1 MQNELMDAA
10 IEYAKQGFAVFPL
23 KPRNKTP
30 IQGGGFKNATT
41 DIPTIERWW
50 NKTPNANIGIAT
62 GQMSG
67 GIVVI
72 DLDIDDDK
80 GINGYDSL
88 RDWQRMNGDLPDTAD
103 SITGR
108 GGYHLFFR
116 TSEKVKCR
124 TGILEGVDVR
134 GDGGYV
140 VAPPSIHYNGNQYMW
155 ECPPDE
161 TPIAKADK
169 TVFMLLNEGSPK
181 PDMNGQPL
189 GSIPDKLSEGTRND
203 TLFKIACSFQGRG
216 ISDGAVLAAVKAEN
230 QSRCVPP
237 LEDEEVEKIVE
248 SALKLPKGTMNI
260 TNRLAPKAKQ
270 YITLEKKPTAKKDFN
285 GNPVMVN
292 KQSINNV
299 VTVLQED
306 EELAGKIRYDVIG
319 YTPKYFGQLPWR
331 NEGDTFGDW
340 RDYDDANLKSYL
352 DTYYGLKGNDIY
364 ESGFIIVAETNK
376 FNPITDWLE
385 ALPQWDGKQRVSTLL
400 SDFLGADQDQ
410 YTSEVIHVFM
420 QGAINRAYTP
430 GCKFDYMPVLVGEQ
444 GSGKSMFLRRLAVN
458 DVWFDDNLNTV
469 EGTQAVERLRGKWI
483 LELAELLAVKKQ
495 KEVEG
500 IKAFVTTQVDSY
512 REPYARRTTDRPRA
526 CVFAATTNDYNFLTD
541 RTGNR
546 RFLPVAVHK
555 ERATKDL
562 FAPGIREYFEQC
574 WAEALYIY
582 KTQHPALI
590 LSADIQQHAIDIQ
603 KNFLEEDAW
612 VGMIQEHLDHCME
625 KYVCAAYLWQNA
637 LDQPG
642 LPKRY
647 DSGRILSIMRNEI
660 TGWDFAG
667 TQRCG
672 NYGKQKAFQKVA
684 GFEPQFEEFDADS
697 VPF

>member
-1 MQNELMDAA
+1 MKNELRDAA
-10 IEYAKQGFAVFPL
+10 LEYAKQGFAVFPL

-30 IQGGGFKNATT
+30 MQAGGFKIATT
-41 DIPTIERWW
+41 DQLQIEKWWKETPT
-50 NKTPNANIGIAT
+50 ANIGIAT

-67 GIVVI
+67 GLLVI
-72 DLDIDDDK
+72 DLDVDDNK

-116 TSEKVKCR
+116 TPHRIKCR

-134 GDGGYV
+134 ADGGYI
-140 VAPPSIHYNGNQYMW
+140 VAPPSIHYNGNQYIW
-155 ECPPDE
+155 EYPPDE
-161 TPIAKADK
+161 VPIAKADK
-169 TVFMLLNEGSPK
+169 VVYSLLEEGRPKKSESPQLMGSLPEKVGEGS
-181 PDMNGQPL
+181 
-189 GSIPDKLSEGTRND
+189 RND

-216 ISDGAVLAAVKAEN
+216 LSDGAVIAAVKAEN
-230 QSRCVPP
+230 QTRCVPP
-237 LEDEEVEKIVE
+237 LDDDEVEKIVE
-248 SALKLPKGTMNI
+248 SALKLPKGSINI

-270 YITLEKKPTAKKDFN
+270 YISLEKQPTSKKDPN
-285 GNPVMVN
+285 GNPIMVN
-292 KQSINNV
+292 KKSIQNV
-299 VTVLQED
+299 VSVLQED

-331 NEGDTFGDW
+331 KEGDTFGDW
-340 RDYDDANLKSYL
+340 SDFDDANLKSYL
-352 DTYYGLKGNDIY
+352 DTYFGLKGNDIY
-364 ESGFIIVAETNK
+364 ESGFIIVAESNK

-385 ALPQWDGKQRVSTLL
+385 ALPPWDGVPRIDTLL
-400 SDFLGADQDQ
+400 QDFLGADDTS
-410 YTSEVIHVFM
+410 YTTEVMRMFM

-495 KEVEG
+495 KEVES
-500 IKAFVTTQVDSY
+500 IKAFITTQVDSY
-512 REPYARRTTDRPRA
+512 REPYARRTTDRQRA

-546 RFLPVAVHK
+546 RFLPVAVNK
-555 ERATKDL
+555 KRKTKDL
-562 FAPGIREYFEQC
+562 FDPNIREYFEQA
-574 WAEALYIY
+574 WAEALHIY
-582 KTQHPALI
+582 KTEHPALV
-590 LSADIQQHAIDIQ
+590 LPQDVQDNAINIQ

-612 VGMIQEHLDHCME
+612 VGIIQEYLDNCTT
-625 KYVCAAYLWQNA
+625 KYVCAAELWQKA

-642 LPKRY
+642 LPKRF
-647 DSGRILSIMRNEI
+647 DSSRILSIMRNEI
-660 TGWDFAG
+660 VGWRYVDS
-667 TQRCG
+667 QRCG
-672 NYGKQKAFQKVA
+672 SYGKQKAFQRDDFAPVPDD
-684 GFEPQFEEFDADS
+684 EL

>member
-1 MQNELMDAA
+1 MQNELRDAA

-30 IQGGGFKNATT
+30 MQAGGFKIATT
-41 DIPTIERWW
+41 DQRQIEKWWRDTPT
-50 NKTPNANIGIAT
+50 ANIGIAT
-62 GQMSG
+62 GQRSG

-72 DLDIDDDK
+72 DLDVDDNK

-88 RDWQRMNGDLPDTAD
+88 RDWQRVNGDLPDTAD

-116 TSEKVKCR
+116 TSESVKCR

-134 GDGGYV
+134 ADGGYI
-140 VAPPSIHYNGNQYMW
+140 VAPPSIHSNGNKYMW
-155 ECPPDE
+155 EYPPDE
-161 TPIAKADK
+161 VPIAKADK
-169 TVFMLLNEGSPK
+169 VVFKLLNEGK
-181 PDMNGQPL
+181 TTQGQSQNVL
-189 GSIPDKLSEGTRND
+189 GSLPDKVSEGTRND

-216 ISDGAVLAAVKAEN
+216 LADSTIIAAVKSEN
-230 QSRCVPP
+230 QNRCVPP
-237 LEDEEVEKIVE
+237 LDDIEVEKIVE
-248 SALKLPKGTMNI
+248 SALRLPKGSMNI

-270 YITLEKKPTAKKDFN
+270 YITLEKKPTAKKDNN
-285 GNPVMVN
+285 GNPIMVN

-319 YTPKYFGQLPWR
+319 YVPKYFGQLPWR
-331 NEGDTFGDW
+331 QEGDTYGDW

-352 DTYYGLKGNDIY
+352 DTYYGLKGTDIY

-385 ALPQWDGKQRVSTLL
+385 ALPTWDGTPRVGTLL
-400 SDFLGADQDQ
+400 ADFLGADRDQ
-410 YTSEVIHVFM
+410 YTSEVIHIFM

-483 LELAELLAVKKQ
+483 LELAELLAVKRQ

-555 ERATKDL
+555 DRATKDL
-562 FAPGIREYFEQC
+562 FAPDVREYFEQA

-582 KTQHPALI
+582 KTEHPALI
-590 LSADIQQHAIDIQ
+590 LSNDIQEHALNIQ
-603 KNFLEEDAW
+603 KAFLEEDAW
-612 VGMIQEHLDHCME
+612 VGLIQEYLDNCTT
-625 KYVCAAYLWQNA
+625 KFVCAAELWQSA

-660 TGWDFAG
+660 SGWEFAG
-667 TQRCG
+667 NQRCG
-672 NYGKQKAFQKVA
+672 NYGLQKAFKRSGDYPP
-684 GFEPQFEEFDADS
+684 GFEEIDGDS

>member
-1 MQNELMDAA
+1 MQNELRDAA

-23 KPRNKTP
+23 KPKNKTP
-30 IQGGGFKNATT
+30 IYPKGFKIATT
-41 DIPTIERWW
+41 DQAQIDNWW
-50 NKTPNANIGIAT
+50 KVNPNANIGIAT
-62 GQMSG
+62 GQLSG
-67 GIVVI
+67 GLLVI
-72 DLDIDDDK
+72 DLDVDENK

-108 GGYHLFFR
+108 GGYHLFFK
-116 TSEKVKCR
+116 TPHIIKCR

-134 GDGGYV
+134 ADGGYI

-155 ECPPDE
+155 ECPPEE

-169 TVFMLLNEGSPK
+169 VVYRLLEEGK
-181 PDMNGQPL
+181 PTTPQLL
-189 GSIPDKLSEGTRND
+189 GSLPETLTEGTRND

-216 ISDGAVLAAVKAEN
+216 LSDDAVLAAVKAEN

-237 LEDEEVEKIVE
+237 LDEEEVDKIVE
-248 SALKLPKGTMNI
+248 SALKLPKGTINI

-270 YITLEKKPTAKKDFN
+270 YITLEKKPTAKKDPN

-292 KQSINNV
+292 KQSIQNV

-306 EELAGKIRYDVIG
+306 EDLAGKIRYDMIG
-319 YTPKYFGQLPWR
+319 YVPKYFGQLPWR
-331 NEGDTFGDW
+331 PKGDTFGDW
-340 RDYDDANLKSYL
+340 KDYDDANLKSYL

-364 ESGFIIVAETNK
+364 ENGFTIVAQTNR
-376 FNPITDWLE
+376 FNPVTDWLE
-385 ALPQWDGKQRVSTLL
+385 ALPEWDGTKRVDTLL
-400 SDFLGADQDQ
+400 QDFLGAEDTQ
-410 YTSEVIHVFM
+410 YTTEVMRIFM
-420 QGAINRAYTP
+420 QGAINRAYHP

-444 GSGKSMFLRRLAVN
+444 GSYKSTFLRRLAVN

-469 EGTQAVERLRGKWI
+469 EGTQAIERLRGKWI

-495 KEVEG
+495 KEVES
-500 IKAFVTTQVDSY
+500 IKAFITTQVDSY
-512 REPYARRTTDRPRA
+512 REPYARRTTDRPRS

-555 ERATKDL
+555 EKRTKNL
-562 FAPGIREYFEQC
+562 FDADIRQYFEQA
-574 WAEALYIY
+574 WAEALHVY
-582 KTQHPALI
+582 KTQHPALV
-590 LSADIQQHAIDIQ
+590 LSEEVQANALQIQ

-612 VGMIQEHLDHCME
+612 VGIIQEYLDNCTT
-625 KYVCAAYLWQNA
+625 KYVCAAELWQRA
-637 LDQPG
+637 LEQPG
-642 LPKRY
+642 LPKRF
-647 DSGRILSIMRNEI
+647 DSSRILGIMRNEI
-660 TGWDFAG
+660 RGWNSAG

-672 NYGKQKAFQKVA
+672 KYGRQKSFQRDD
-684 GFEPQFEEFDADS
+684 FEEIPHGEEL
-697 VPF
+697 PF

>member
-1 MQNELMDAA
+1 MQNELRDAA

-23 KPRNKTP
+23 KPKNKTP
-30 IQGGGFKNATT
+30 IQAGGFKNATT
-41 DIPTIERWW
+41 DISTIEKWW
-50 NKTPNANIGIAT
+50 KELPTANIGIAT
-62 GQMSG
+62 GQRSG

-72 DLDIDDDK
+72 DLDVDDNK

-88 RDWQRMNGDLPDTAD
+88 RDWQRINGELPDTAD

-116 TSEKVKCR
+116 TSERVKCR

-134 GDGGYV
+134 ADGGYI
-140 VAPPSIHYNGNQYMW
+140 VAPPSIHSNGNRYMW

-169 TVFMLLNEGSPK
+169 TVFMLLNEGKSKQDPA
-181 PDMNGQPL
+181 QPL
-189 GSIPDKLSEGTRND
+189 GSLPDRVSEGTRND

-216 ISDGAVLAAVKAEN
+216 LADSAIIAAVKAEN
-230 QSRCVPP
+230 QERCVPP
-237 LEDEEVEKIVE
+237 LDDDEVEKIVE
-248 SALKLPKGTMNI
+248 SALKLPKGSMNI

-270 YITLEKKPTAKKDFN
+270 YITLEKKPTGKK
-285 GNPVMVN
+285 NPDGSTVMVN
-292 KQSINNV
+292 KQSIQNI

-306 EELAGKIRYDVIG
+306 EELAGKIRYDTIG
-319 YTPKYFGQLPWR
+319 YVPKYFGQLPWR
-331 NEGDTFGDW
+331 VEGDTYGDW
-340 RDYDDANLKSYL
+340 KDYDDANLKSYL

-364 ESGFIIVAETNK
+364 ESGFIIVAESNK

-385 ALPQWDGKQRVSTLL
+385 ALPQWDGKERINTLL
-400 SDFLGADQDQ
+400 SDYLGADYDQ
-410 YTSEVIHVFM
+410 YTVEVMHIFM
-420 QGAINRAYTP
+420 QGAINRAYHP

-495 KEVEG
+495 KEVES

-512 REPYARRTTDRPRA
+512 REPYARRTTDRPRS

-555 ERATKDL
+555 GKGSRDL
-562 FAPGIREYFEQC
+562 FAPDVREYFEQC

-582 KTQHPALI
+582 KTKHPALV
-590 LSADIQQHAIDIQ
+590 LSNEIQEHAIKIQ

-612 VGMIQEHLDHCME
+612 VGLIQEYLDHATT
-625 KYVCAAYLWQNA
+625 KYVCAADLWQHA

-642 LPKRY
+642 LPKRS
-647 DSGRILSIMRNEI
+647 DSGRILNILRNEI
-660 TGWDFAG
+660 SGWEDAG
-667 TQRCG
+667 LQRCG
-672 NYGKQKAFQKVA
+672 SYGIQKSFKRMD
-684 GFEPQFEEFDADS
+684 GFYPASDVEI

>member
-1 MQNELMDAA
+1 MQNELRDAA

-23 KPRNKTP
+23 RPRNKMP
-30 IQGGGFKNATT
+30 ILNGGFKIATT
-41 DIPTIERWW
+41 DQSQIEKWW
-50 NKTPNANIGIAT
+50 ATNPNANIGIAT

-67 GIVVI
+67 GLLVI
-72 DLDIDDDK
+72 DLDVDDNK

-88 RDWQRMNGDLPDTAD
+88 RDWQRINGDLPDTAD

-116 TSEKVKCR
+116 TPHTIKCR

-134 GDGGYV
+134 ADGGYI
-140 VAPPSIHYNGNQYMW
+140 VAPPSIHYNGNKYMW
-155 ECPPDE
+155 EYPPAE
-161 TPIAKADK
+161 VPIANADK
-169 TVFMLLNEGSPK
+169 VVYKLLDEGKPK
-181 PDMNGQPL
+181 QNTPQLL
-189 GSIPDKLSEGTRND
+189 GSLPDTLTEGTRND

-216 ISDGAVLAAVKAEN
+216 LSDSAVLAAVKAEN
-230 QSRCVPP
+230 KTRCVPP
-237 LEDEEVEKIVE
+237 LDDDEVDKIVE
-248 SALKLPKGTMNI
+248 SALKLPKGTLNI

-270 YITLEKKPTAKKDFN
+270 YITLEKKPTAKKDPS

-292 KQSINNV
+292 KQSIQNI

-306 EELAGKIRYDVIG
+306 EDIAGKIRYDMIG
-319 YTPKYFGQLPWR
+319 YVPKYFGQLPWR
-331 NEGDTFGDW
+331 REGDTYGDW
-340 RDYDDANLKSYL
+340 KDFDDASLKSYL

-364 ESGFIIVAETNK
+364 ENGFTIVAESNR

-385 ALPQWDGKQRVSTLL
+385 ALPPWDGTKRIDTLL
-400 SDFLGADQDQ
+400 ADYLGADRNR
-410 YTSEVIHVFM
+410 YTAEVMQIFM
-420 QGAINRAYTP
+420 QGAINRAYHP

-483 LELAELLAVKKQ
+483 LELAELLAVKRQ
-495 KEVEG
+495 KEVES
-500 IKAFVTTQVDSY
+500 IKAFITTQVDSY

-555 ERATKDL
+555 QRKTRDL
-562 FAPGIREYFEQC
+562 FDDDVREYFEQA

-582 KTQHPALI
+582 KTEHPALV
-590 LSADIQQHAIDIQ
+590 LSDDVQDNAIQIQ
-603 KNFLEEDAW
+603 KSFLEEDSW
-612 VGMIQEHLDHCME
+612 VGIIQEYLDNCTT
-625 KYVCAAYLWQNA
+625 KFVCAAELWQRA
-637 LDQPG
+637 LEQPG
-642 LPKRY
+642 LPKRS
-647 DSGRILSIMRNEI
+647 DSGRILAIMRNEI
-660 TGWDFAG
+660 YGWKAANN
-667 TQRCG
+667 QRCG
-672 NYGKQKAFQKVA
+672 KYGIQKAFQRDDFAELPPAEV
-684 GFEPQFEEFDADS
+684 

>member
-1 MQNELMDAA
+1 MGNELRDAA
-10 IEYAKQGFAVFPL
+10 IEYAKKGFAVFPL

-41 DIPTIERWW
+41 DLKLIEQWW
-50 NKTPNANIGIAT
+50 SRTPNANIGIAT

-67 GIVVI
+67 GLVVI
-72 DLDIDDDK
+72 DLDVDDDK

-88 RDWQRMNGDLPDTAD
+88 RDWQRVNGELPDTAD

-116 TSEKVKCR
+116 TQQTVKCR
-124 TGILEGVDVR
+124 TGILEGVDIR
-134 GDGGYV
+134 ADGGYI
-140 VAPPSIHYNGNQYMW
+140 VAPPSIHYNGNQYIW
-155 ECPPDE
+155 EQPPEE

-169 TVFMLLNEGSPK
+169 TVFKLLEEGRSKQNAPQLLGSLPDTVSEGS
-181 PDMNGQPL
+181 
-189 GSIPDKLSEGTRND
+189 RND

-216 ISDGAVLAAVKAEN
+216 LSDGAVIAAVKAEN
-230 QSRCVPP
+230 QTRCNPP
-237 LEDEEVEKIVE
+237 LDDDEVEKIVE
-248 SALKLPKGTMNI
+248 SALKLPKGSINI

-270 YITLEKKPTAKKDFN
+270 YITLEKQPTTKKDQN
-285 GNPVMVN
+285 GQPIMVN
-292 KQSINNV
+292 KKSIQNV

-306 EELAGKIRYDVIG
+306 EDLAGKIRYDVIG
-319 YTPKYFGQLPWR
+319 YSPKYFGQLPWR
-331 NEGDTFGDW
+331 VEGDTYGDW
-340 RDYDDANLKSYL
+340 TDYDDANLKSYL

-364 ESGFIIVAETNK
+364 ESGFIIVAESNK

-385 ALPQWDGKQRVSTLL
+385 ALPPWDGTKRVDTLL
-400 SDFLGADQDQ
+400 CDYLGADKDQ
-410 YTSEVIHVFM
+410 YTTEVIRVFM
-420 QGAINRAYTP
+420 QGAINRAYHP
-430 GCKFDYMPVLVGEQ
+430 GCKFDYMPVLVGPQ

-469 EGTQAVERLRGKWI
+469 EGTAAVERLRGKWI
-483 LELAELLAVKKQ
+483 LELAELLAVKRQ
-495 KEVEG
+495 KEVES
-500 IKAFVTTQVDSY
+500 IKAFITTQVDSY
-512 REPYARRTTDRPRA
+512 REPYARRTTDRKRA

-555 ERATKDL
+555 ERKTRDAFD
-562 FAPGIREYFEQC
+562 PDVREYFEQA

-582 KTQHPALI
+582 KTQHPPLV
-590 LSADIQQHAIDIQ
+590 LSQDIQDYAIQIQ
-603 KNFLEEDAW
+603 KNFLEEDTW
-612 VGMIQEHLDHCME
+612 VGLIQEYLDNCFT
-625 KYVCAAYLWQNA
+625 KYVCAAEIWQKG

-647 DSGRILSIMRNEI
+647 DSNRILGIMRNEI
-660 TGWDFAG
+660 TGWHSVG
-667 TQRCG
+667 PRKCG
-672 NYGKQKAFQKVA
+672 NYGKQKAFERDD
-684 GFEPQFEEFDADS
+684 FMELPEEDI